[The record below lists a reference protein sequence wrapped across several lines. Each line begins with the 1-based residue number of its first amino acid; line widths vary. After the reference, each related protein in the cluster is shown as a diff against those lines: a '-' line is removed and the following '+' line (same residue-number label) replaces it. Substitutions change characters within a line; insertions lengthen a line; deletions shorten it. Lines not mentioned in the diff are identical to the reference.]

1 MVKKVEVERRTR
13 SVRNYVVHFLLI
25 ISLLLFAGC
34 DLLEDLEGASSTGA
48 SDVTPIHE
56 LTETDNFRPEA
67 LEHILKGEINRNG
80 QAVGYHYEG
89 LPDAEGEVIK
99 GSESPTNENGVYEA
113 KVKVNDTEKESNQG
127 KSTFFPE
134 GWDTQD
140 VVDAI
145 NEAYDHRTHTNGNT
159 YEGLTEEGIVVRMY
173 LDDDQKIISAFPQK

>member
-1 MVKKVEVERRTR
+1 
-13 SVRNYVVHFLLI
+13 
-25 ISLLLFAGC
+25 
-34 DLLEDLEGASSTGA
+34 
-48 SDVTPIHE
+48 
-56 LTETDNFRPEA
+56 RPEA

-99 GSESPTNENGVYEA
+99 GSKSPTNENGVYEA

-127 KSTFFPE
+127 KSTFFPK

-145 NEAYDHRTHTNGNT
+145 NEVYGYRTNINGNT
-159 YEGLTEEGIVVRMY
+159 YAVVTNDAIVVLM
-173 LDDDQKIISAFPQK
+173 